1 MQFFKI
7 VLSLFILF
15 TTITVAQ
22 KKNIA
27 MEIGNEKITKEE
39 IEKMFIKSSGSLEAA
54 QKASKEEQERF
65 IDLFTKYK
73 LKVKEAYQRGYN
85 KNPELQ
91 QELAEYKK
99 NLLNTYL
106 IENEI
111 VAAGMQTLYNRKRE
125 EIRASHILFTL
136 PQNPT
141 PTDTILAY
149 NKATAI
155 IDSLKKG
162 ISFEELA
169 VRNSQD
175 PSAKS
180 NSGDLYY
187 FSAGAMVP
195 EFEDAVYSLK
205 IGDFTFM
212 PVRTQYGYH
221 IIKVTKRKEN
231 PGTVQVSHIMKRV
244 DPKANSNEDSLKT
257 ITQTILDSLKAGGNF
272 ADFAK
277 RHSDDKYSAERG
289 GDLGFLERRRTP
301 KEFDE
306 IAFSL
311 KKGEIS
317 GIVKTAY
324 GFHILTVTDTKPVP
338 EFSAIE
344 QELKSQY
351 QRRFNYD
358 FDKLING
365 LKTKFSY
372 KENSDA
378 LAALSK
384 EIDTNKTT
392 SDADWDSSFTSS
404 IKAKTLFSFAGKNYT
419 AESVISLAKTNPE
432 LYNLS
437 LKNSSTISTIVDK
450 ISKKLLSEYY
460 AETLEPKF
468 ASFKTVMKD
477 YEEGVMMFK
486 LEQDEVWSKV
496 STKDSSLI
504 QSYYEKTKSNYT
516 WPDRVNVQEIF
527 VASDSVAKL
536 VTENLKTLSFD
547 SVATL
552 YNRRPATQS
561 TKGVWG
567 LEPVSLNELTKKGWE
582 MKVGDVSDFF
592 EFEGGF
598 SKIKLLEKD
607 AARGKTFAEAESE
620 VSGAFQESET
630 KRLTNLWFEQ
640 LKKKYPVKKY
650 NEVLNTLFSSNNK
663 KETKK

>member
-195 EFEDAVYSLK
+195 VLSL
-205 IGDFTFM
+205 
-212 PVRTQYGYH
+212 H
-221 IIKVTKRKEN
+221 
-231 PGTVQVSHIMKRV
+231 PG
-244 DPKANSNEDSLKT
+244 
-257 ITQTILDSLKAGGNF
+257 
-272 ADFAK
+272 AK
-277 RHSDDKYSAERG
+277 RYYQYAVAGLSPAFHLHS
-289 GDLGFLERRRTP
+289 GDAG
-301 KEFDE
+301 
-306 IAFSL
+306 
-311 KKGEIS
+311 S
-317 GIVKTAY
+317 G
-324 GFHILTVTDTKPVP
+324 D
-338 EFSAIE
+338 
-344 QELKSQY
+344 
-351 QRRFNYD
+351 
-358 FDKLING
+358 
-365 LKTKFSY
+365 
-372 KENSDA
+372 
-378 LAALSK
+378 
-384 EIDTNKTT
+384 
-392 SDADWDSSFTSS
+392 
-404 IKAKTLFSFAGKNYT
+404 
-419 AESVISLAKTNPE
+419 
-432 LYNLS
+432 
-437 LKNSSTISTIVDK
+437 
-450 ISKKLLSEYY
+450 
-460 AETLEPKF
+460 
-468 ASFKTVMKD
+468 
-477 YEEGVMMFK
+477 
-486 LEQDEVWSKV
+486 
-496 STKDSSLI
+496 
-504 QSYYEKTKSNYT
+504 
-516 WPDRVNVQEIF
+516 
-527 VASDSVAKL
+527 
-536 VTENLKTLSFD
+536 
-547 SVATL
+547 
-552 YNRRPATQS
+552 
-561 TKGVWG
+561 
-567 LEPVSLNELTKKGWE
+567 
-582 MKVGDVSDFF
+582 
-592 EFEGGF
+592 
-598 SKIKLLEKD
+598 
-607 AARGKTFAEAESE
+607 
-620 VSGAFQESET
+620 
-630 KRLTNLWFEQ
+630 
-640 LKKKYPVKKY
+640 
-650 NEVLNTLFSSNNK
+650 
-663 KETKK
+663 